1 MGASNVA
8 KVFINWS
15 KSELTHRDLV
25 ALIFMAN
32 VALDADE
39 PPVYFGGWDSIADAL
54 GDEGDALAFKKDPY
68 ATAEQLR
75 KAKAVEE
82 KVRRVM
88 KSLVKAGAIV
98 SAGDARNSTNA
109 DYALCLDPGISY
121 RPSGRIRTEK
131 GRYRM
136 SWAPVDSPVSPT
148 KKVGQVSTEKVGQ
161 EPPNKWG
168 NFHRKG
174 GDSPTEKVGP
184 MNKDEP
190 YEEYRDEPINR
201 LLDASLEG
209 RKEIFAAAQDDDDSQ
224 NSTEDE
230 YDAARDHL
238 QTLEDHGTKLL
249 AAVEESN
256 PDLSLTQRVI
266 EAANLARQRKGNA
279 A

>member
-32 VALDADE
+32 IALDADE

-54 GDEGDALAFKKDPY
+54 GDEGDALAFKKDPS
-68 ATAEQLR
+68 ATPEQLR

-98 SAGDARNSTNA
+98 SAGDARNSTMT
-109 DYALCLDPGISY
+109 DYALCLDRGVTY
-121 RPSGRIRTEK
+121 RPTGRVRTEK
-131 GRYRM
+131 GHRRM
-136 SWAPVDSPVSPT
+136 TWARVDNAGSPT
-148 KKVGQVSTEKVGQ
+148 KKVGQESTKKVGQ
-161 EPPNKWG
+161 LPPNKWG

-174 GDSPTEKVGP
+174 GDSPTSEVGP
-184 MNKDEP
+184 MNTDEP
-190 YEEYRDEPINR
+190 YEEYRDEQINR
-201 LLDASLEG
+201 LSNASVEG
-209 RKEIFAAAQDDDDSQ
+209 RHENSDFADDDQISNEQ
-224 NSTEDE
+224 K
-230 YDAARDHL
+230 YAAARDFL
-238 QTLEDHGTKLL
+238 QTLEDNGAGLI
-249 AAVEESN
+249 AAVEDSN

-266 EAANLARQRKGNA
+266 EAASLARQRKGKA